1 MFSIHRLARPVLT
14 GLCLPTPEA
23 VGFEPS
29 AAAAEHLIE
38 GAQRPQQI
46 RADESVVVG
55 HGIVPGAR
63 LFHVSACG

>member
-1 MFSIHRLARPVLT
+1 MFSIHRLARLILS
-14 GLCLPTPEA
+14 GLHPPTLSGLE
-23 VGFEPS
+23 FERS
-29 AAAAEHLIE
+29 AAAAEHLFE

-46 RADESVVVG
+46 GADKSVVVG